1 MLPALFSFVLLPLL
15 GAMLFFVIFG
25 VRINRPAHSGQRT
38 TMVFLT
44 LVSLVI
50 VAVRLAGGWDRSP
63 GTILWVV
70 LACSFVIFIVAGL
83 MKSPQILRV
92 FPALDPLML
101 GFAVLFSLLAVL
113 SDWMT
118 WSVGANQPLE
128 YLDGMTQVHIAV
140 SVSAYALAVLAAV
153 AAVAVVLRVRAL
165 KQVSEQGSHPVIA
178 QLPSLFEAEQI
189 LILMLKATAGVLL
202 VGIVTGGYDSWQQ
215 TGDILTWTH
224 KTILSLL
231 SFFVVSL
238 MLAVHSR
245 VGIYGR
251 RAVQGGILIFVMMSL
266 SVPGVKVISWLLS
279 GQF

>member
-15 GAMLFFVIFG
+15 GAVLFFVTFG
-25 VRINRPAHSGQRT
+25 VRINRSAHSGQRT
-38 TMVFLT
+38 TVVFLT

-70 LACSFVIFIVAGL
+70 LACSFVIFVVAGL
-83 MKSPQILRV
+83 MKSPQVLRV
-92 FPALDPLML
+92 FPAFEPLML

-118 WSVGANQPLE
+118 WSVGADQPLE

-231 SFFVVSL
+231 SFFLVSL